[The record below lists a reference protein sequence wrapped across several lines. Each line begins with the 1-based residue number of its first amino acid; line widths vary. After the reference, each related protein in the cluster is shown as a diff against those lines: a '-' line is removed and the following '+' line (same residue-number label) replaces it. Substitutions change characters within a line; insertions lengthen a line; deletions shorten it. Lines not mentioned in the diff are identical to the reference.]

1 MVGRDRII
9 LELVLIVFV
18 KDGEFETEGLLA
30 AVFALDLFKEVNE
43 DELITAAAAASPT
56 PKSFLLFC

>member
-9 LELVLIVFV
+9 LVLIVFV
-18 KDGEFETEGLLA
+18 KDGEFETDGLLA
-30 AVFALDLFKEVNE
+30 AVLALDLFKEVNE
-43 DELITAAAAASPT
+43 DELITAAAAAASPT